1 MCFIKQIR
9 VGEEGVA
16 AGFGA
21 EIKSPAAIFHGWKI
35 AWVGVAEDP
44 SAEGDK
50 AGGSDLKNFRLDFHS
65 LYCTSEIKTSYAP
78 SETCFGFSL
87 CGFPL
92 LENNPC
98 NVFSFKSLTREKS
111 SVRCSSE

>member
-9 VGEEGVA
+9 VGEEGLA

-50 AGGSDLKNFRLDFHS
+50 VSRTKL
-65 LYCTSEIKTSYAP
+65 
-78 SETCFGFSL
+78 
-87 CGFPL
+87 
-92 LENNPC
+92 
-98 NVFSFKSLTREKS
+98 
-111 SVRCSSE
+111 

>member
-1 MCFIKQIR
+1 MHLVKQIR
-9 VGEEGVA
+9 VGEEGIA

-21 EIKSPAAIFHGWKI
+21 EIKSPATIFHAWKI
-35 AWVGVAEDP
+35 SRVGIAEDA
-44 SAEGDK
+44 SAKGDE
-50 AGGSDLKNFRLDFHS
+50 AGRVNLKNFWLDFHS

-98 NVFSFKSLTREKS
+98 RFFPFKSLTREKS
-111 SVRCSSE
+111 KLRCSSE